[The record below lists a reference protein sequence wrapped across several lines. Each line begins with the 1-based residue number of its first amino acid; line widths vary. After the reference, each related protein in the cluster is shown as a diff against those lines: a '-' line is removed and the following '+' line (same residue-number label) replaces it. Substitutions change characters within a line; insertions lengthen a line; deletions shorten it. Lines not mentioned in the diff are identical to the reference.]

1 MDAVSEV
8 LAARMVKS
16 DGLNSMLGWSAIAH
30 LVMVALVAFVPTDW
44 WGAEDKAPEIVMQ
57 ISLGGAVG
65 PRDGGLATL
74 GAAARPVKTRA
85 PTVATASLRNI
96 STPL

>member
-16 DGLNSMLGWSAIAH
+16 DGLSSMLGWSAVAH
-30 LVMVALVAFVPTDW
+30 LLMVAAVAFVPSDW
-44 WGAEDKAPEIVMQ
+44 WGAQDQAPEVVMQ

-74 GAAARPVKTRA
+74 GGRA
-85 PTVATASLRNI
+85 IQQAVETKIGRAHV
-96 STPL
+96 